1 MGKSMRHKFWVWNFE
16 RQQKKDRHCHFCGKQ
31 PNEVKC
37 LIAGPRVYI
46 CDECTQMCA
55 DTVLKHLWER
65 AKRLQDTIKNME
77 ESNDIPAI
85 QHISDQVIP
94 DSKDGEKK

>member
-1 MGKSMRHKFWVWNFE
+1 
-16 RQQKKDRHCHFCGKQ
+16 
-31 PNEVKC
+31 
-37 LIAGPRVYI
+37 
-46 CDECTQMCA
+46 MCA